1 MRIEFEQYAIPHKF
15 IDYQILVWFELL
27 KKYPSY
33 IYFMDRDEQDF
44 VTARKKKI
52 NKDFTILK
60 EGPEVAGWESGNI
73 TAFLFLIGKFE
84 KELKGIMQQE
94 KRQFEAYYL
103 ENIKKGMD
111 AIIKKYSYETRIP
124 ENTLRGRIKQTPR
137 LKEANKAESLL
148 KEANKADSQTQIKK

>member
-1 MRIEFEQYAIPHKF
+1 MRIEFDKLCTPHSF
-15 IDYQILVWFELL
+15 IDYQILVWVELL

-33 IYFMDRDEQDF
+33 IYFLDRHERKF

-60 EGPEVAGWESGNI
+60 EVPEVAGWESGSI
-73 TAFLFLIGKFE
+73 PAFLYVVGKLE
-84 KELKGIMQQE
+84 TELTRIMQQE

-103 ENIKKGMD
+103 ENIAKKGMD
-111 AIIKKYSYETRIP
+111 AIVKIYSAKTRIS

-137 LKEANKAESLL
+137 LKGATPRL
-148 KEANKADSQTQIKK
+148 KGANKADSPIQIKK

>member
-15 IDYQILVWFELL
+15 IDYQILVWVELL

-33 IYFMDRDEQDF
+33 IYFLDRYEQDF

-60 EGPEVAGWESGNI
+60 EVAEVAGWESGNI
-73 TAFLFLIGKFE
+73 TAFLYVIGKFE

-94 KRQFEAYYL
+94 KRQFDAYYK
-103 ENIKKGMD
+103 ENKKEGENE
-111 AIIKKYSYETRIP
+111 IVKIYSAKTRIP
-124 ENTLRGRIKQTPR
+124 ENTLRTRIKRIPKTPI
-137 LKEANKAESLL
+137 
-148 KEANKADSQTQIKK
+148 IK

>member
-15 IDYQILVWFELL
+15 IDYQILVWVELL

-33 IYFMDRDEQDF
+33 IYFLDRYEQDF

-60 EGPEVAGWESGNI
+60 EVAEVAGWESGNI
-73 TAFLFLIGKFE
+73 TAFLYVLGKFE

-94 KRQFEAYYL
+94 KRQFDAYYK
-103 ENIKKGMD
+103 ENIARVKENEIVKD
-111 AIIKKYSYETRIP
+111 YSAKTSIQ
-124 ENTLRGRIKQTPR
+124 ENTLRTRIKRIPKTPI
-137 LKEANKAESLL
+137 
-148 KEANKADSQTQIKK
+148 IK